1 MFGVNVVGK
10 PRGSIG
16 ETKLKVMAILHY
28 EEGVG
33 ITSYGYGMWKVM
45 KERYHSCLSEDG
57 LRNIYHHL
65 EDLNDLGLIRR
76 VSDQPIK
83 GAPRRR
89 VYRLTEKGRDLQNKF
104 ARYLEILQE
113 SS

>member
-1 MFGVNVVGK
+1 MGK

-16 ETKLKVMAILHY
+16 ETKLKVMAILHH
-28 EEGVG
+28 EERVGV
-33 ITSYGYGMWKVM
+33 TSYGYGIWKVM

-65 EDLNDLGLIRR
+65 EDLNDLGLIRK
-76 VSDQPIK
+76 VSIQSVK
-83 GAPRRR
+83 GTPRRR

-104 ARYLEILQE
+104 ARYLDYLQV
-113 SS
+113 SN